1 MGLFIY
7 LDDEENTVIETPL
20 MRFYVLRHPV
30 YVYVYATSDANRA
43 QSAPPCLFDSVGFRV
58 AQIVHFYYLYSVC
71 TNCAPARCIRR
82 CGNIGILYVTTDEDE
97 REDDEKKKR

>member
-43 QSAPPCLFDSVGFRV
+43 QSAPPCLIPLGFASRRLFISIIYIRYV
-58 AQIVHFYYLYSVC
+58 PIVHRRAVYAAAVILVYYM
-71 TNCAPARCIRR
+71 
-82 CGNIGILYVTTDEDE
+82 
-97 REDDEKKKR
+97 